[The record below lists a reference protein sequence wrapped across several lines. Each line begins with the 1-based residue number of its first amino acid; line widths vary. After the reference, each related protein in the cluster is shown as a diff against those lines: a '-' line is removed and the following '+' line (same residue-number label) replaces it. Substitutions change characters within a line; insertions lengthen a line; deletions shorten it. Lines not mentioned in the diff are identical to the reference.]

1 MKGNARK
8 HYIQPSF
15 LICIAVLAIGG
26 SAMSMIKSYLGV
38 RMIKKALPLRKSLD
52 FINEKVLAPYTVI
65 EKRKIEN
72 QDVLEILGTEDYIQ
86 WVLENTEVESSSPL
100 RYCSLFVTYYT
111 GNPDRV
117 PHVPEECFF
126 GAGNQR
132 FGTEDIT
139 FVVNVATAKT
149 EAGHKAD
156 EKAQGQRIPA
166 RCLIFGKKDADLLQ
180 DSSKFP
186 VFYTFKVNGVYRG
199 SRTSTRLALMSNITG
214 KYSYFSKVE
223 WQFYNTVFDRRIN
236 PKKEDAIKASEQL
249 LGVVLP
255 ILERDHWPDW
265 QEAMQEG

>member
-186 VFYTFKVNGVYRG
+186 VFYSF
-199 SRTSTRLALMSNITG
+199 
-214 KYSYFSKVE
+214 VE